1 MNRIVWA
8 TVAAD
13 DFREVFE
20 YLKSQSQT
28 VARSFVDQV
37 DSVVR
42 RLGTHPRSGR
52 IVPELKKQ
60 NISRYREVV
69 LNPWRLFYRYE
80 QDTVYIVSLIDG
92 RRNIEEIL
100 FRRVL
105 DQGE

>member
-20 YLKSQSQT
+20 YLSNQSQAA
-28 VARSFVDQV
+28 ARTFVDQV
-37 DSVVR
+37 DSAVK
-42 RLGTHPRSGR
+42 RLGTHPHSGR

-69 LNPWRLFYRYE
+69 LNPWRVFYRYE

-100 FRRVL
+100 LRRVIDL
-105 DQGE
+105 GQ